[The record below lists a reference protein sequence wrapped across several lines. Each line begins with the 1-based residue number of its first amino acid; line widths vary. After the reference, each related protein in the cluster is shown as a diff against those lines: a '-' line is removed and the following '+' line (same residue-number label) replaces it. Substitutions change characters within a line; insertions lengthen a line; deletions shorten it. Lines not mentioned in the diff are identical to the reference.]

1 MPPLNAAK
9 VKNVLS
15 GDTLVLTSTT
25 EPGTEKLLSL
35 AFVSAPRF
43 QRDNEEREIG
53 NMLRQSIKQPFAFH
67 SRDFLRR
74 LTVGKVIQFYVLYT
88 IPTGTKR
95 EYGTIFLQDGT
106 RLPEACVAEGWVKL
120 RKESRGKEA
129 SEESEKLL
137 DDLELLEAKAKAN
150 SKGLWAGQGG
160 SIENTYDI
168 PDPKAFA
175 KKHEGKSLDAIVERV
190 LAGDRMILRL
200 FLSSS
205 KHVQTIVTVAG
216 IRAPKRAVTAEGR
229 EQPAEPLANESHQ
242 FVETRL
248 LQRNVKVD
256 ILGVTPAPANQLI
269 CVVKHPN
276 GSIADFLLKAGL
288 AQCTDF
294 HSTLLGAEM
303 KTLRQAEKHAK
314 DNKLG
319 LFKGHVEAKT
329 SGGNEVEATV
339 SRIMRP
345 DTITIRTKSG
355 TEKTV
360 QLSSIRGPK
369 PKDAK
374 QGPFE
379 QEAKEFLR
387 KKLIGKHVRATTDG
401 IKPPSEGYEEREVA
415 TIIANNKNV
424 ALALVEAGYAS
435 VIRHRKD
442 DNDRSPYYDDLIAAE
457 EKAQSEQKGMWSSK
471 APAAKT
477 YQDYSESLQKAKIQS
492 SVLQRQ
498 KKIPAVVDY
507 VKSGSRFTVLIPRE
521 NAKLTFVLSGI
532 RAPRSARSPS
542 EKAEP
547 FGQEAHDFAN
557 RRCLQRD
564 VEIDVENTDKQ
575 GGFIGVLYINRENF
589 AKLLLEEGYATVH
602 AYSAEQSGHVN
613 ELLAAEQKAKDARKG
628 VWQNYNSA
636 ADEGADGEPA
646 PTTTDATTSTTDGTA
661 DPSSTSAAPTKKDY
675 RDVII
680 THIDHSSC
688 ALKLQHI
695 SPTTSHALTT
705 LMSAFRTFHLSPSS
719 SSYTSSSPP
728 KTGDILAAK
737 FSEDGEWYRARIRRN
752 DREAKTSE
760 VLFIDYGNSEA
771 VAWKDIRPLGP
782 QEKFGTGKLRAQAVD
797 AMLSFCQF
805 PTTNKEY
812 MADATSFLRENLEG
826 KQVVASVDFLEK
838 VGSSGGGGTAA
849 GAEGT
854 LWVTI
859 FDPNGRGE
867 GEEVNVNEEVVAEGL
882 AMVPRKLKGWEHG
895 KGDVVKEMKE
905 REEEAK
911 GERRGMWEYGDLTED

>member
-25 EPGTEKLLSL
+25 EP
-35 AFVSAPRF
+35 
-43 QRDNEEREIG
+43 
-53 NMLRQSIKQPFAFH
+53 
-67 SRDFLRR
+67 
-74 LTVGKVIQFYVLYT
+74 GKVIQFYVLYT

-106 RLPEACVAEGWVKL
+106 HLPEACVAEGWVKL
-120 RKESRGKEA
+120 RKESRGKDA

-137 DDLELLEAKAKAN
+137 NDLELLEAKAKAN
-150 SKGLWAGQGG
+150 SKGLWASQGG
-160 SIENTYDI
+160 SIENTYDL
-168 PDPKAFA
+168 PDPKAFVE
-175 KKHEGKSLDAIVERV
+175 KHEGKSLDAIVERV

-200 FLSSS
+200 FLSPS

-216 IRAPKRAVTAEGR
+216 IRAPKRAVTVEGR
-229 EQPAEPLANESHQ
+229 EQPAEPLANDSHQ

-248 LQRNVKVD
+248 LQRNVKVN

-288 AQCTDF
+288 AQCTDY

-319 LFKGHVEAKT
+319 LFKGHVEAKA
-329 SGGNEVEATV
+329 SGGSEIEATV
-339 SRIMRP
+339 SRIVRP
-345 DTITIRTKSG
+345 DTISIRTKSG

-387 KKLIGKHVRATTDG
+387 KKLIGKHIRATTDG

-442 DNDRSPYYDDLIAAE
+442 DNDRSPHYDDLIAAE

-532 RAPRSARSPS
+532 RAPRSARNPS

-602 AYSAEQSGHVN
+602 AYSAEQSGHAN
-613 ELLAAEQKAKDARKG
+613 DLFAAEQKAKDAQKG
-628 VWQNYNSA
+628 VWQNYDSA
-636 ADEGADGEPA
+636 ADEGADGEPP
-646 PTTTDATTSTTDGTA
+646 PTTTDPTTSATDGIA
-661 DPSSTSAAPTKKDY
+661 DPSITSAIPTKKDY

-680 THIDHSSC
+680 THIDPSTC

-719 SSYTSSSPP
+719 SSTSYTSASPP
-728 KTGDILAAK
+728 KTGSILAAK

-760 VLFIDYGNSEA
+760 VLFIDYRNSED

-797 AMLSFCQF
+797 ANLSFCQF

-826 KQVVASVDFLEK
+826 KQVVASVDFVEK
-838 VGSSGGGGTAA
+838 AGSSSDGTGA

-882 AMVPRKLKGWEHG
+882 AMVPRKLKAWEQG
-895 KGDVVKEMKE
+895 KGDVVKKMKE